1 MLLMLVP
8 TMAASLPR
16 RLSHHLPA
24 GGFPLS
30 TVQHTR
36 LLERALLSQSVLLF
50 SLACYSAVCLSDC
63 LSCVPTPSG
72 PFTLSLSPSH
82 CPSKSLALTL
92 LCAWHVLLVAHLG
105 RACRRYPTGHVLAF
119 QLCVIHNFRNGEIT
133 GNK

>member
-8 TMAASLPR
+8 TMVASLPQQ
-16 RLSHHLPA
+16 LSHHLPA

-92 LCAWHVLLVAHLG
+92 LLCM
-105 RACRRYPTGHVLAF
+105 ACPFSGTSWQGLPKVPNWPCFGLSTMCHTQF
-119 QLCVIHNFRNGEIT
+119 
-133 GNK
+133 